1 MQRYGYLSMFL
12 YYYSLTLYQFR
23 RFYYLCSAMKKI
35 LKVDNPNVYAE
46 YVGAPVLHP
55 QLALISYDEVS
66 PFRSSLNSYGVYGL
80 FIQQQFPK
88 YLSYGTKS
96 VLVGDSS
103 ILSVAPGQIGGAED
117 NGTPLYINGWVLL
130 WSPELMKGTPLE
142 GKIDSYHFFSYFYTD
157 WLRMTPAEWEQL
169 SSLLSTMRKELLES
183 PDSPVLRS
191 ILCGYLSLIL
201 EYCQRIYLR
210 QLSQEESDESDILKR
225 FHRLLVDYFS
235 KGVQHEKGLPTVA
248 WCAGELAYSAGYFG
262 GMIHQA
268 TGGTAIGYIHSFVI
282 DQAKTFLM
290 KGLSVGEVADLLGF
304 EYPHHFQP
312 PVQEGDRDDTDGIL
326 KISKSVFSRNL
337 LQSHKSA
344 QPKTPLTGVSS
355 TFYSHAIIICCAV
368 IVQKWI
374 KSCACH

>member
-1 MQRYGYLSMFL
+1 MR
-12 YYYSLTLYQFR
+12 
-23 RFYYLCSAMKKI
+23 KI
-35 LKVDNPNVYAE
+35 LKVDTPNVYAQ

-55 QLALISYDEVS
+55 LLSLISYDEVS

-142 GKIDSYHFFSYFYTD
+142 GRIDSYHFFSYFFTD

-183 PDSPVLRS
+183 PDSPALRS

-210 QLSQEESDESDILKR
+210 QLSQEESGESDILKR

-235 KGVQHEKGLPTVA
+235 KGVQHKKGLPTVA

-262 GMIHQA
+262 DRIHQA
-268 TGGTAIGYIHSFVI
+268 TGGTAIGYIHTFVI

-304 EYPHHFQP
+304 EYPHHF
-312 PVQEGDRDDTDGIL
+312 
-326 KISKSVFSRNL
+326 SRL
-337 LQSHKSA
+337 FK
-344 QPKTPLTGVSS
+344 KVTGMTPTEFLR
-355 TFYSHAIIICCAV
+355 
-368 IVQKWI
+368 
-374 KSCACH
+374 

>member
-1 MQRYGYLSMFL
+1 MR
-12 YYYSLTLYQFR
+12 
-23 RFYYLCSAMKKI
+23 KI
-35 LKVDNPNVYAE
+35 LKVDTPNVYAQ

-55 QLALISYDEVS
+55 LLSLISYDEVS

-142 GKIDSYHFFSYFYTD
+142 GRIDSYHFFSYFYTD

-169 SSLLSTMRKELLES
+169 SSLLSTMRKELQQS
-183 PDSPVLRS
+183 PDSPALRS
-191 ILCGYLSLIL
+191 ILCSYLSLIL

-210 QLSQEESDESDILKR
+210 QLSQEESGESDILKR

-304 EYPHHFQP
+304 EYPHHF
-312 PVQEGDRDDTDGIL
+312 
-326 KISKSVFSRNL
+326 SRL
-337 LQSHKSA
+337 FK
-344 QPKTPLTGVSS
+344 KVTGMTPTEFLM
-355 TFYSHAIIICCAV
+355 
-368 IVQKWI
+368 K
-374 KSCACH
+374 

>member
-1 MQRYGYLSMFL
+1 
-12 YYYSLTLYQFR
+12 
-23 RFYYLCSAMKKI
+23 MKTI
-35 LKVDNPNVYAE
+35 LKVDDPNVYAK
-46 YVGAPVLHP
+46 YVGAPVVHP

-183 PDSPVLRS
+183 PDSPALRS

-210 QLSQEESDESDILKR
+210 QLRQDDSGESDILKR
-225 FHRLLVDYFS
+225 FHHLLVDYFS
-235 KGVQHEKGLPTVA
+235 KGLQHEKGLPTVSY
-248 WCAGELAYSAGYFG
+248 CASELAYSAGYFG
-262 GMIHQA
+262 DMIHQA
-268 TGGTAIGYIHSFVI
+268 TGGTAIGYIHTFVI

-290 KGLSVGEVADLLGF
+290 KGLSVGETADLLGF
-304 EYPHHFQP
+304 EYPHHF
-312 PVQEGDRDDTDGIL
+312 
-326 KISKSVFSRNL
+326 SRL
-337 LQSHKSA
+337 FKKVTGMSPSEF
-344 QPKTPLTGVSS
+344 LT
-355 TFYSHAIIICCAV
+355 
-368 IVQKWI
+368 K
-374 KSCACH
+374 